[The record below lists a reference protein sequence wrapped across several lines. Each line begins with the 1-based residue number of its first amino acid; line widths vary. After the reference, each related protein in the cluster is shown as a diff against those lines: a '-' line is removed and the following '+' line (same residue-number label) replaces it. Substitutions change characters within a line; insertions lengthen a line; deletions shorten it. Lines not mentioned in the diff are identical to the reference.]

1 MSLNFEKPLSGE
13 DQSFLR
19 EIMGERLVATDE
31 KIALFQRGVIDQKKM
46 KAIANQTNQV
56 VSVELNDEGDIK
68 TLSDGSQYLA
78 TKTGWKKLP
87 RLVQESSNG

>member
-13 DQSFLR
+13 DQAFLR
-19 EIMGERLVATDE
+19 KIVGERLVATDE
-31 KIALFQRGVIDQKKM
+31 KTALFQRGVIDQKKM

-56 VSVELNDEGDIK
+56 VSVELNEEGDIK

-87 RLVQESSNG
+87 A